1 MQSRGAKAKVKHV
14 DAAAI
19 APTKTARRRTNN
31 CRMRRGPRRDQS
43 LIFECRVLDKMNLV
57 WREGC
62 IPASLWTLSLLC
74 CAWSPAPLN
83 RIVSWPASCSP
94 RRRGMVV
101 LWSPCAGLRAI
112 ATTYVLVEYRVHR
125 YRAIAQ
131 HQSWWCRPAK

>member
-1 MQSRGAKAKVKHV
+1 MQSRGAKAKAKHV

-62 IPASLWTLSLLC
+62 IQASLWTLSLLC

-94 RRRGMVV
+94 RRRGMVS
-101 LWSPCAGLRAI
+101 LRGLRAI
-112 ATTYVLVEYRVHR
+112 AISTST
-125 YRAIAQ
+125 
-131 HQSWWCRPAK
+131 

>member
-1 MQSRGAKAKVKHV
+1 MQSRGAKAKAKHV

-62 IPASLWTLSLLC
+62 IQASLWTLSLLC

-94 RRRGMVV
+94 RRRGMVF
-101 LWSPCAGLRAI
+101 LADQPIR
-112 ATTYVLVEYRVHR
+112 R
-125 YRAIAQ
+125 YDASCMI
-131 HQSWWCRPAK
+131 SFF